1 MAYEIRKNTGST
13 FKNQKKE
20 SENHPNLTGSAL
32 ICCAKCDAENEF
44 WMSGWTKKDKNGNP
58 WQSWAFKTKEEKQ
71 DAKPTPKQQPKNNFE
86 DMSDDCPF

>member
-1 MAYEIRKNTGST
+1 MAYEIRENTGST

-20 SENHPNLTGSAL
+20 TDKHPNVTGSCL
-32 ICCAKCDAENEF
+32 IDGKEY
-44 WMSGWTKKDKNGNP
+44 WMSGWTKKDKNGNA

-71 DAKPTPKQQPKNNFE
+71 DAKPAPKQQPKNHFE